1 MSFGKQS
8 MMPKQGETLVI
19 VGGGII
25 GLSTA
30 YYALKAG
37 FSVTLLERAAKTSAN
52 CSSANAGMIVP
63 SHFTPL
69 AAPGMMSQ
77 GLRWLLNPE
86 SPFAIKPILSLEMA
100 RWGWLFYLHSNAEH
114 VRTSR
119 ELLCQLHLESRQL
132 FTELAKTENFGLET
146 RGLIMLCRSVE
157 ALEEE
162 RELAE
167 LAKVLG
173 LNAEVLDGAGLAK
186 LDPAIEM
193 DVEGGVHFAE
203 DAHLDPGRLMD
214 VLRRQIIEMGG
225 NLIYDCSI
233 EALEKEHDRLRAV
246 TGPSGTYEADHF
258 VVAGGS
264 WTPKLVKALGLS
276 LPIQP
281 GKGYSL
287 TLEHPAQMPTICSI
301 LTEARVAVTP
311 MGDSL
316 RIAGTMEIGGLNHEI
331 NPRRIHGILKSVQHY
346 YPALKESDFDGIEPW
361 VGLRP
366 VSPDGL
372 PYIGPIP
379 SIDNL
384 VIASGHA
391 MMGLSLGPVTGKRV
405 TGMLA
410 GEAPIPQLDPSRFA

>member
-1 MSFGKQS
+1 
-8 MMPKQGETLVI
+8 MPKQGEKLLI

-25 GLSTA
+25 GLSTG

-37 FSVTLLERAAKTSAN
+37 FSVTVLERGAETGAN

-69 AAPGMMSQ
+69 AAPGVMAQ

-86 SPFAIKPILSLEMA
+86 SPFAIKPGVSLDMA

-114 VRTSR
+114 VKASR

-132 FTELAKTENFGLET
+132 FTELAETEDFGLET
-146 RGLIMLCRSVE
+146 RGLIMLCRTAKALEVE
-157 ALEEE
+157 AG
-162 RELAE
+162 
-167 LAKVLG
+167 LAKQAKALG
-173 LNAEVLDGAGLAK
+173 LHTEVLDGAGLAK

-193 DVEGGVHFAE
+193 DMEGGVHFAE
-203 DAHLDPGRLMD
+203 DAHLDPGKLMGI
-214 VLRRQIIEMGG
+214 LRCRIKEMGG
-225 NLIYDCSI
+225 ELIYGCAI
-233 EALEKEHDRLRAV
+233 EELHKEGGSLKAIS
-246 TGPSGTYEADHF
+246 GPYGSYEADHF

-264 WTPKLVKALGLS
+264 WTPMLVKTLGLS

-287 TLEHPAQMPTICSI
+287 TLEKPTQLPTICSI

-316 RIAGTMEIGGLNHEI
+316 RIAGTMEIGGLNHKI
-331 NPRRIHGILKSVQHY
+331 NPRRIKGILKSIQHY
-346 YPALKESDFDGIEPW
+346 YPAIKESDFDGLEPW

-372 PYIGPIP
+372 PYLGPIP
-379 SIDNL
+379 GVDNL

-405 TGMLA
+405 TGMLS
-410 GEAPIPQLDPSRFA
+410 GDAPIPQLDPARFD